1 MIKYNI
7 VIHYYDTVLVNVA
20 AYVIPIPVYSAPHTH
35 THTHT
40 HTHANTS
47 TNLTRNYICG
57 HIYKGFVITSHYYIV
72 FII

>member
-7 VIHYYDTVLVNVA
+7 VMCCYDTVLINVA
-20 AYVIPIPVYSAPHTH
+20 VYVISVPVYSAPHTH

-40 HTHANTS
+40 HTR

-57 HIYKGFVITSHYYIV
+57 HIYQGFIITAHYYIV